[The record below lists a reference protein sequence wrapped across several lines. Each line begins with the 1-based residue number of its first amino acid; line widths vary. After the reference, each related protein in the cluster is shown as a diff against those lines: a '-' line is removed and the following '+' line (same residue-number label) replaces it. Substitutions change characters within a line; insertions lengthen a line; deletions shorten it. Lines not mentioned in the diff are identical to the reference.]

1 LPSPEHT
8 LLGLIGHPVSHSL
21 SPSFHN
27 AALRYCQM
35 PGEYKLID
43 VDKTDLKP
51 TVQALVAQGF
61 KGFNITIPHKTA
73 VFDFLD
79 QAMPEAR
86 LVGAVNTVKV
96 DEHGRLIGYNT
107 DPLGFERAVERKFGK
122 RFQGGSALLLG
133 YGGSARA
140 VLVALAQ
147 LGFTDI
153 YVLGRDSVKLQAF
166 IDQAKERMQT
176 ESEALGPNKAPQILP
191 FHANNPA
198 PKFDLI
204 TNTIPFGISTN
215 DQIPPWIEEI
225 ASHLPDTCVV
235 SDLVYRR
242 DLSPPPL
249 AKFMTDRGFQ
259 SQDGIEMLLLQAL
272 RSFEIWTGR
281 QVPIEIMRSGLN
293 QAEVK

>member
-1 LPSPEHT
+1 LPSNDHT

-21 SPSFHN
+21 SPAFHN
-27 AALRYCQM
+27 AALSYCQL

-43 VDKTDLKP
+43 VEAPDLKP
-51 TVQALVAQGF
+51 TVEALVGQGF

-73 VFDFLD
+73 LLKIVD
-79 QAMPEAR
+79 QVMPEAK
-86 LVGAVNTVKV
+86 LVGAVNTVKI

-107 DPLGFERAVERKFGK
+107 DPLGFEQAVRRKFGG
-122 RFQGGSALLLG
+122 RFEGGTALLLG

-153 YVLGRDSVKLQAF
+153 YVLGRDSAKLQAL

-176 ESEALGPNKAPQILP
+176 ESEALAPSKAPQILP
-191 FHANNPA
+191 YHENSPV

-204 TNTIPFGISTN
+204 ANTIPFGISTSN
-215 DQIPPWIEEI
+215 RIPPWIEEI
-225 ASHLPDTCVV
+225 ASHFPATAVV

-242 DLSPPPL
+242 DLSPPPF
-249 AKFMTDRGFQ
+249 AKFMADRGFQ

-272 RSFEIWTGR
+272 ISFEIWTGR